1 MNDND
6 NIAMRVE
13 ELEKSVKSMQSDIK
27 DLVEAWRTANAVV
40 GVFKWLFVLG
50 ASVAGAY
57 NFFFKFK

>member
-6 NIAMRVE
+6 NIAMRVG
-13 ELEKSVKSMQSDIK
+13 ELEESVKSMQSDIK

-40 GVFKWLFVLG
+40 AVFKWLFVLG
-50 ASVAGAY
+50 AGVVGAY